1 MTARRTPLYDRHHA
15 LGARFVEFAGWEMPV
30 SYPGGILAEH
40 AAVRERVGVFD
51 VSHMGEVD
59 IRGKDAVGAVN
70 RLITNDLERIPDG
83 QAVYTAMCLPTGGIV
98 DDLVVYRF
106 ARDRVMICTNA
117 GNRDKD
123 FAWIRAH
130 IGPDAIA
137 LDRGDDF
144 VQLAVQGPHA
154 EALLQPLAD
163 RPLTGLRRYW
173 FEIGTVAGIDD
184 VMIAR
189 TGYTGEDGFELYV
202 AAEHGVALWDAIFA
216 AGEGIVSPIGL
227 GARDTLRL
235 EMKYALYGNDI
246 DESTTPLEAGLGWIV
261 KLDKPDFIGK
271 QALVEQKA
279 NGIPRRLVAF
289 RMEGRGAPA
298 RHGYAIVDAAGEAI
312 GHVTSGTRSPTLG
325 QNIGIAYVPAGH
337 DKIGSALRIAI
348 RDTVVAATVVKP
360 PFIKTGT

>member
-15 LGARFVEFAGWEMPV
+15 AGARFVEFAGWEMPV
-30 SYPGGILAEH
+30 SYPQGILAEH

-51 VSHMGEVD
+51 VSHMGEVE
-59 IRGKDAVGAVN
+59 IRGEDAVLAVN
-70 RLITNDLERIPDG
+70 RLITNDLEKIADG
-83 QAVYTAMCLPTGGIV
+83 QAVYTAMCLPTGGII

-106 ARDRVMICTNA
+106 ARDRVLICCNA

-123 FAWIRAH
+123 YAWIREH
-130 IGPDAIA
+130 IGPGVVA
-137 LDRGDDF
+137 LDRGDEF

-154 EALLQPLAD
+154 EALLQPLTD
-163 RPLTGLRRYW
+163 RPLKGLRRYW
-173 FEIGTVAGIDD
+173 FEIATVAGIPD
-184 VMIAR
+184 VIVAR

-202 AAEHGVALWDAIFA
+202 AADRGVELWDAIFA
-216 AGEGIVSPIGL
+216 AGEGIVMPIGL

-261 KLDKPDFIGK
+261 KLDKPEFIGK

-279 NGIPRRLVAF
+279 QGIPRRLVAF
-289 RMEGRGAPA
+289 RLDGKAAPA
-298 RHGYAIVDAAGEAI
+298 RHGYPVVDDAGEPI

-325 QNIGIAYVPAGH
+325 QNIGLAYVPAGQ
-337 DKIGSALRIAI
+337 DKIGSPLRIRV
-348 RDTVVAATVVKP
+348 RDKITVATVVKP
-360 PFIKTGT
+360 PFVKAGA